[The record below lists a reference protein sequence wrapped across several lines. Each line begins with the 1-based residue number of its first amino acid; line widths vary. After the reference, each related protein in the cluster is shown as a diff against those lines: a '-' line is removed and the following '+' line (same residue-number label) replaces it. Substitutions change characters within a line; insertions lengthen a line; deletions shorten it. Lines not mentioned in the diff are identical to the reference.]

1 MIMRLLISILLNG
14 LLVYFASWLLS
25 GVYVDGFFIAIVTG
39 VALGLINLFI
49 KPIITLLT
57 LPITI
62 ITLGLFLFVIN
73 GAMVLLVD
81 RLIVGFSVNGWTW
94 AIIFSVVLAF
104 LNLLVGNYE
113 INTSTKTKR
122 V

>member
-1 MIMRLLISILLNG
+1 MKFLISILLNG

-25 GVYVDGFFIAIVTG
+25 GVHVSSFFIAIIAG
-39 VALGLINLFI
+39 LALGIVNLFI
-49 KPIITLLT
+49 KPIITFLT

-73 GAMVLLVD
+73 GAMVLFVDGLV
-81 RLIVGFSVNGWTW
+81 IGFSVDGLTW

-104 LNLLVGNYE
+104 LNLLIGNYP
-113 INTSTKTKR
+113 INTTTHSNIS
-122 V
+122 

>member
-1 MIMRLLISILLNG
+1 MRFLISILLNG

-25 GVYVDGFFIAIVTG
+25 GVYVNSFSVAIIAG
-39 VALGLINLFI
+39 LALGIINLFI
-49 KPIITLLT
+49 KPIITFLT

-62 ITLGLFLFVIN
+62 VTLGLFLFVIN

-81 RLIVGFSVNGWTW
+81 RLVAGFSVNGLTW

-104 LNLLVGNYE
+104 LNLLIGNYSV
-113 INTSTKTKR
+113 NTRGPLIK
-122 V
+122 

>member
-1 MIMRLLISILLNG
+1 MKFLISVLLNG
-14 LLVYFASWLLS
+14 ALVYFASWLLS
-25 GVYVDGFFIAIVTG
+25 GVYVESFFIAIVTG
-39 VALGLINLFI
+39 LALGLINLFV
-49 KPIITLLT
+49 KPIITFLT

-81 RLIVGFSVNGWTW
+81 RLVVGFSVSGWTW

-113 INTSTKTKR
+113 ISTTKTKKL
-122 V
+122 